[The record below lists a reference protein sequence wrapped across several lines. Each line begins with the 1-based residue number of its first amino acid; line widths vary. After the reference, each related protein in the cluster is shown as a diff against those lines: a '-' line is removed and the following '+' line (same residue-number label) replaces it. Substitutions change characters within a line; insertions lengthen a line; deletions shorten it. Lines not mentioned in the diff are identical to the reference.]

1 MSLLGHTP
9 VEPPAQAETYPVGPV
24 LSIFDPVYVGVDEH
38 GEHTYLPLVYR
49 NMLIGGEPGGGKS
62 SLLSTLIAHAAL
74 ACDVRLCLLDGK
86 QVELGLWANCADVF
100 VGPDLA
106 YAVVTLRRLQTVM
119 DNRYRY
125 LLTRRQR
132 KITRGHDL
140 KAIVLAV
147 DEIAYYSATVGTK
160 LEQEQFIALLR
171 DLVAR
176 GRAVGIIV
184 IAATQRPS
192 VDIIPTSLRDIFSW
206 RFATRCTT
214 EASSDIVLG
223 RGWAE
228 AGYNAARIA
237 PEDQGVGYLIAEGG
251 TPRLVKAA
259 YLSDDDIIRVARF
272 AAWTRNNHANS
283 QSDTNPADLTDTTDT
298 TPADSAAI
306 PVPVRSS
313 RRPSPRR
320 VLEVTR

>member
-1 MSLLGHTP
+1 
-9 VEPPAQAETYPVGPV
+9 
-24 LSIFDPVYVGVDEH
+24 
-38 GEHTYLPLVYR
+38 
-49 NMLIGGEPGGGKS
+49 
-62 SLLSTLIAHAAL
+62 
-74 ACDVRLCLLDGK
+74 
-86 QVELGLWANCADVF
+86 ADVF
-100 VGPDLA
+100 VGPDLNHA
-106 YAVVTLRRLQTVM
+106 IATLRRLQTVM

-125 LLTRRQR
+125 LLTHRRR
-132 KITRGHDL
+132 KIARDDGMN
-140 KAIVLAV
+140 AIVCAIDELALF
-147 DEIAYYSATVGTK
+147 SATLGSK
-160 LEQEQFIALLR
+160 LEQEEFVALLR

-214 EASSDIVLG
+214 EASSDIILG

-259 YLSDDDIIRVARF
+259 YLSDDDITRVARF
-272 AAWTRNNHANS
+272 AAWTRNHTTTPP
-283 QSDTNPADLTDTTDT
+283 DTNPTDTDTDTTGPA
-298 TPADSAAI
+298 PADPADPAAPADPADPADLADPDAGPAGI
-306 PVPVRSS
+306 PVPTRRL

-320 VLEVTR
+320 QPVEVTRCSPDSTNCSPATRGPPCAAPPPSSAPHRLPATPPSSPPTATPN

>member
-1 MSLLGHTP
+1 MTAVLTS
-9 VEPPAQAETYPVGPV
+9 PAQTTMDPTAVEYAGSVPVGPM
-24 LSIFDPVYVGVDEH
+24 LSIFDPVYVGKDEF
-38 GEHTYLPLVYR
+38 GDQVYVPLIYR

-74 ACDVRLCLLDGK
+74 ASDVRLCLLDGK
-86 QVELGLWANCADVF
+86 QVELGLWSDCADVF
-100 VGPDLA
+100 VGPDLNHA
-106 YAVVTLRRLQTVM
+106 IATLRRLQTVM

-125 LLTRRQR
+125 LLTHRRR
-132 KITRGHDL
+132 KIARDDGMN
-140 KAIVLAV
+140 AIVCAIDELALF
-147 DEIAYYSATVGTK
+147 SATLGSK
-160 LEQEQFIALLR
+160 LEQEEFVALTR

-214 EASSDIVLG
+214 EASSDIILG

-237 PEDQGVGYLIAEGG
+237 PEDQGVGLLLAEGG
-251 TPRLVKAA
+251 FPRLVKAA
-259 YLSDDDIIRVARF
+259 YLTDSDIERVARY
-272 AAWTRNNHANS
+272 ACWIRRTS
-283 QSDTNPADLTDTTDT
+283 GEG
-298 TPADSAAI
+298 
-306 PVPVRSS
+306 RS
-313 RRPSPRR
+313 
-320 VLEVTR
+320 